1 MFYIKECRDIILSLN
16 IEILDKPWKSIKVN
30 PFLGRFPVWLDLR
43 LTTEK
48 IKFLEKTSDFPK
60 NSNGFKNIML
70 KLHKNQ
76 CKNK

>member
-48 IKFLEKTSDFPK
+48 I
-60 NSNGFKNIML
+60 
-70 KLHKNQ
+70 
-76 CKNK
+76 